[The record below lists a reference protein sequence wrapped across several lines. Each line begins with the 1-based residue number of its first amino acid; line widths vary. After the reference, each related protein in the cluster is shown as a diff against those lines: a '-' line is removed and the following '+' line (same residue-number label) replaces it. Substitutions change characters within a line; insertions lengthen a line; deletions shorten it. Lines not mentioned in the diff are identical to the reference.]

1 MMSFKGF
8 RHTSEE
14 NRLLLR
20 AHDGRGWIAAPE
32 ITIHT
37 IGTTVLEIGAL
48 PLAVI

>member
-1 MMSFKGF
+1 MSFKGF

-14 NRLLLR
+14 NRLHLR
-20 AHDGRGWIAAPE
+20 AHNGRGWIAAPE

-37 IGTTVLEIGAL
+37 IGTTGCSTTGLW